1 MSREKILEFAHRWCS
16 RYRHGEEF
24 PYWFNEYHLLEFVR
38 RLHPA
43 PEPTQDQ
50 EPIYQISLATGRV
63 TSSAWIDV
71 EKDQYDDA
79 GLYPEYARRTLF
91 LHPSPRPDFVRL
103 SEEEIS
109 KLWDWAKTAE
119 AEKTAP
125 TQIHAFARAIEN
137 ALEEKNK

>member
-1 MSREKILEFAHRWCS
+1 MNREKILEFAHRWCS

-103 SEEEIS
+103 SEEEIMEIVRS
-109 KLWDWAKTAE
+109 DDEFDEMMWDDTS
-119 AEKTAP
+119 
-125 TQIHAFARAIEN
+125 IRFARAVEN
-137 ALEEKNK
+137 RLVEKNK